1 MHIHHISVFLVIPP
15 VDPCGPSR
23 PLEINGTL
31 FPSGN
36 ITSPNYPS
44 NYPDFARCQWIIRA
58 EEGKVVTLTIID
70 FDTESR

>member
-1 MHIHHISVFLVIPP
+1 MPP
-15 VDPCGPSR
+15 VDPCGPSK

-44 NYPDFARCQWIIRA
+44 NYPDFSSCRWAIKA
-58 EEGKVVTLTIID
+58 EEGNVVTLTIID